1 MLRLI
6 HLVRLV
12 LGIALLLGSVSC
24 GAWDRSQRIY
34 IRGTPLAKYNACR
47 EIHRDSSEDIDK
59 LCTPYLDEG

>member
-1 MLRLI
+1 MLRRI
-6 HLVRLV
+6 RLVRLIP
-12 LGIALLLGSVSC
+12 GIVLLLGSVSC

-47 EIHRDSSEDIDK
+47 EIHRNSPEDIEK

>member
-6 HLVRLV
+6 RLVRLIP
-12 LGIALLLGSVSC
+12 GIVLLLGSVSC

-47 EIHRDSSEDIDK
+47 EIHRNSPEDIAK

>member
-6 HLVRLV
+6 RLVRLIP
-12 LGIALLLGSVSC
+12 GIVLLLGSVSC

-47 EIHRDSSEDIDK
+47 EIHRNSPEDIEK